1 MSTMDHKGDWV
12 SDTLV
17 GREREIAQFIKTR
30 EASASSLQ
38 LISVYGTAGIGKS
51 SLLDEFQQIARAN
64 SDLCLMV
71 DSEGFVKTP
80 EAFCLRV
87 LAAIDPQQRYDRAS
101 DSLPATCIAALNDA
115 ATNKQICLFVDAYEH
130 MESMDQWLRDYFL
143 KRLGGHILVVLAGR
157 YPLSEVWL
165 LSPYWRRFVT
175 RLPLT
180 DLDYAAVAS
189 FAESMHVRSP
199 DAIAQ
204 IWRYSRGHPL
214 TMSLMAFL
222 LAQENVSL
230 DETEP
235 AGYETLAYI
244 VNEWLREVPG
254 EHLRPLIETACV
266 LRRFN
271 QESLSFVLNREMS
284 ASEFYQLIRFSFVRK
299 VDQGWAVHSLM
310 RELVCREMLSR
321 TPMQYEQLRTGA
333 LRYHY
338 RRWFDAR
345 NKGDVAEQREAIELM
360 NYIGDA
366 LIRAFMNWFDLSPP
380 HFETAQIEHLDE
392 LKSYVEKRLAEAADS
407 LVDMYDPYSDKR
419 FTFPLTAKESRYT
432 VLHIDFDALFALGY
446 DVVRLMRDNTGA
458 IIGFAVI
465 IPINRDTLPYLEDA
479 PRSKPYFGSL
489 SPDMRKRLE
498 ASPHSRAGWFIETI
512 DTADLGNVAQQTA
525 MGYLLNDLIFTG
537 ELLIESPAPTV
548 YFVETHKSLGF
559 SIVEHASH
567 YNYDQEREA
576 YTFVMD
582 RQGGNALDYIHHM
595 LRMTGQAHL
604 IEPERKDE
612 DHASAPVAAA
622 AVAAIA
628 SELPAGASSS
638 QSEPAAKQLTYADRI
653 MNRSELTPREKEVA
667 LLLEQGCTNVEIAKK
682 LYLSEVTVKK
692 HLRSMMDKFDASNRT
707 QLLKRLLE

>member
-1 MSTMDHKGDWV
+1 M
-12 SDTLV
+12 
-17 GREREIAQFIKTR
+17 
-30 EASASSLQ
+30 
-38 LISVYGTAGIGKS
+38 
-51 SLLDEFQQIARAN
+51 
-64 SDLCLMV
+64 
-71 DSEGFVKTP
+71 
-80 EAFCLRV
+80 
-87 LAAIDPQQRYDRAS
+87 
-101 DSLPATCIAALNDA
+101 
-115 ATNKQICLFVDAYEH
+115 FVDAYEH

-143 KRLGGHILVVLAGR
+143 KRLGGHIVIVLAGR
-157 YPLSEVWL
+157 YPLSEAWL
-165 LSPYWRRFVT
+165 LSSFWRRFVT

-180 DLDYAAVAS
+180 DLDFASVSS

-199 DAIAQ
+199 DAIQQ

-222 LAQENVSL
+222 LAQENSSF

-235 AGYETLAYI
+235 AGFETLAFI

-271 QESLSFVLNREMS
+271 QESLSSVLNREMS
-284 ASEFYQLIRFSFVRK
+284 AAEFYQLIRFSFVRK

-310 RELVCREMLSR
+310 RELVCRELLSR
-321 TPMQYEQLRTGA
+321 TPMQYEQLRAGA

-338 RRWFDAR
+338 RRWLDAR
-345 NKGDVAEQREAIELM
+345 NKGDAAEQREAIELM

-366 LIRAFMNWFDLSPP
+366 LIRAFMNWFELSPP
-380 HFETAQIEHLDE
+380 HFETAQIGQLDE
-392 LKSYVEKRLAEAADS
+392 LKSYVGKRMAEAADS
-407 LVDMYDPYSDKR
+407 LIDMYDPYSNQR

-446 DVVRLMRDNTGA
+446 DVVRLMRNSAGA

-465 IPINRDTLPYLEDA
+465 IPINRDTLPYLENA

-489 SPDMRKRLE
+489 SPDMRARLE
-498 ASPHSRAGWFIETI
+498 TAPHTRAGWFIETI
-512 DTADLGNVAQQTA
+512 DTSDLGDASQQTA
-525 MGYLLNDLIFTG
+525 MGHLLHDLIFTG

-548 YFVETHKSLGF
+548 YFVEAHKSLGF
-559 SIVEHASH
+559 SIANHASH
-567 YNYDQEREA
+567 YNYDEDREA

-582 RQGGNALDYIHHM
+582 RQGGNALSYIHHM

-604 IEPERKDE
+604 IEADRNDE

-622 AVAAIA
+622 AAAAVATEPLAVA
-628 SELPAGASSS
+628 SPS
-638 QSEPAAKQLTYADRI
+638 QNETAAKHLTYADRI
-653 MNRSELTPREKEVA
+653 MNRSELTQREKEVA
-667 LLLEQGCTNVEIAKK
+667 MLLEQGCTNVEIAKA

-692 HLRSMMDKFDASNRT
+692 HLRSMMGKFDASNRT